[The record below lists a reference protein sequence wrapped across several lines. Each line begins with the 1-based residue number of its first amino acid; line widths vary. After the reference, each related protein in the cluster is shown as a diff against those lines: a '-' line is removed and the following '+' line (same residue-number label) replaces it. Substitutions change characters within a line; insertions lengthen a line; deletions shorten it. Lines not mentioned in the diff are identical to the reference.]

1 MDQQKGAKE
10 PTGLLKTPTGITE
23 FDEITE
29 GGLPRGRTC
38 LVVGGPGSGKTVFAL
53 QTLVHGARLWGEPG
67 IFVAFEENSRTITAN
82 AASFGWDLPALQ
94 EEKLFFL
101 DARLSQ
107 ETISAGRFDLAGML
121 AGLQAKATAM
131 GAGRIVFDSMD
142 VLLALLNDPVLE
154 RQEIYRVHD
163 WLAQSGLTG
172 IVTIRGEGPDPL
184 LTARYGFVQFM
195 ADCVVHLS
203 HRVEERISMRTL
215 RVVKYRG
222 TGFSE
227 NEFPLVIGKTGISVG
242 MAHAPRAAD
251 EASTERVSTGIPRL
265 DTMLQGGW
273 YRGSSALISG
283 APGTAKSTL
292 CGAFIEAA
300 CQRGERALFVSFD
313 EGTSELMRNLASV
326 HIHLEPYVKSG
337 LLRIHSA
344 RAIGA
349 SAEEHLITLRA
360 LIDEQQP
367 RCVAIDPLSSMIKA
381 GGGLAAQTMA
391 DRLLGLT
398 KAAGITLICTSLLQ
412 EGLPE
417 AEGTPLHISTIIDT
431 WIHLSFPVKA
441 GERNRALTIVKSR
454 GTGHSNQV
462 RELILSDEGVTLADV
477 YTAGGETLMGTLRWE
492 KEEDARIEKLRVQAE
507 QARRATELELAQVQ
521 AQARIEAIQREL
533 AALRLEGEL
542 LETERRAV
550 RTRWHDTRDR
560 LLEMR
565 SADAQ
570 RSGGEEQD
578 SSASLSLDAESGAEP
593 E

>member
-1 MDQQKGAKE
+1 MDRPKNIEK
-10 PTGLLKTPTGITE
+10 PMGLLKVPTGITE
-23 FDEITE
+23 FDEITG

-53 QTLVHGARLWGEPG
+53 QTLVNGARLWAEPG

-107 ETISAGRFDLAGML
+107 ETVSAGRFDLAGML

-131 GAGRIVFDSMD
+131 GARRIVFDSMD

-163 WLAQSGLTG
+163 WLAESGLTG

-227 NEFPLVIGKTGISVG
+227 NEFPLVIGKTGIGVG
-242 MAHAPRAAD
+242 VTHAPQATY
-251 EASTERVSTGIPRL
+251 EAPTERVSTGIPRL
-265 DTMLQGGW
+265 DTMLRGGW

-292 CGAFIEAA
+292 CGAFVEAA
-300 CQRGERALFVSFD
+300 CQRGERALYVSFD
-313 EGTSELMRNLASV
+313 EGASELVRNLASV
-326 HIHLEPYVKSG
+326 HIHLEPYVESG

-344 RAIGA
+344 RAMGV
-349 SAEEHLITLRA
+349 SAEEHLITLRS

-367 RCVAIDPLSSMIKA
+367 QCLAIDPLSAMVKA
-381 GGGLAAQTMA
+381 GSGLAAQTMA
-391 DRLLGLT
+391 ERLLGLT

-417 AEGTPLHISTIIDT
+417 AEGTPLQISTVADT
-431 WIHLSFPVKA
+431 WIHLSFQVNA

-462 RELILSDEGVTLADV
+462 RELILSDEGVTLTDV
-477 YTAGGETLMGTLRWE
+477 YTAGGEVLMGTLRWE
-492 KEEDARIEKLRVQAE
+492 KEEEGRIEKLRVQAE
-507 QARRATELELAQVQ
+507 QARRAKELELAQVQ
-521 AQARIEAIQREL
+521 AQARIEAIQHEL
-533 AALRLEGEL
+533 EALQLEGEL
-542 LETERRAV
+542 LETERRVAQV
-550 RTRWHDTRDR
+550 RWRDTRDTLR
-560 LLEMR
+560 KMR
-565 SADAQ
+565 GADAQ
-570 RSGGEEQD
+570 LSGGGE
-578 SSASLSLDAESGAEP
+578 
-593 E
+593 